1 MINLTRQQCNNNN
14 HNDKFNANDIMVTIT
29 ESNDTG
35 NVDLRNGKAF
45 WAIISLKNSEIFL
58 LFDIVGL

>member
-29 ESNDTG
+29 ESNDKG
-35 NVDLRNGKAF
+35 NVVLRNGKAF
-45 WAIISLKNSEIFL
+45 WAIISFKNTEIF
-58 LFDIVGL
+58 